1 MREIQDV
8 CVRQKIPDEKVRTYP
23 SQKVREQ
30 GGKKGTSSCTSLKNN
45 LSSRYGMDFAVK
57 IGTSK
62 ERTIT
67 VNSSQTTSFLWK
79 GENVLSTPS
88 MIAEMEETC
97 RLLLKEQV
105 IPDSEW
111 DSVGTVV
118 KIEHLAATPVGVEVF
133 FKAEVVSVDGRR
145 IIFKVEARDK
155 LEKIGEGTHERFIIN
170 IPRFRAKFNEKQKQ
184 LQM

>member
-1 MREIQDV
+1 
-8 CVRQKIPDEKVRTYP
+8 
-23 SQKVREQ
+23 
-30 GGKKGTSSCTSLKNN
+30 
-45 LSSRYGMDFAVK
+45 MDFAVK
-57 IGTSK
+57 IGALK

-67 VNSSQTTSFLWK
+67 VNSNQTTSFLWE

-105 IPDSEW
+105 IPDPEW

-118 KIEHLAATPVGVEVF
+118 KIEHLAATPVGAKVF
-133 FKAEVVSVDGRR
+133 LKAEVISAEGRR
-145 IIFKVEARDK
+145 IMFDVEARDN
-155 LEKIGEGTHERFIIN
+155 LEKIGHGTHGRFIIN

-184 LQM
+184 LQS

>member
-1 MREIQDV
+1 
-8 CVRQKIPDEKVRTYP
+8 
-23 SQKVREQ
+23 
-30 GGKKGTSSCTSLKNN
+30 
-45 LSSRYGMDFAVK
+45 MDFAVK
-57 IGTSK
+57 TGASK

-67 VNSSQTTSFLWK
+67 VNSNQTTSFLWK

-105 IPDSEW
+105 IPDPEW

-118 KIEHLAATPVGVEVF
+118 KIEHLAATPVGAEVF
-133 FKAEVVSVDGRR
+133 
-145 IIFKVEARDK
+145 FKVEARDK

-170 IPRFRAKFNEKQKQ
+170 VLRFRAKFDEKQKQ